1 MKLNLWEKNGL
12 SRIYVNEGQGEKIGY
27 IEIRNGRLSAVSEH
41 ALLNPQ
47 AILKQVID
55 HCGITASDDAQSLF
69 NQIKGFAIRQN
80 ASAKTIAGAKTRNA
94 TDGKGARNWGNQNF
108 GRGTGG
114 QYASPKPFG
123 RDLAFDNIK
132 NPQPVEIEVDHREPE
147 EIDAYLAQVENVVVT
162 RKHLPLGDFLIN
174 GHIVVER
181 KSTRDF
187 ALSVQSHHLFD
198 QAQRMGFQPGMLGV
212 VLVEGDVFGEALG
225 MLESQI
231 TGALTCLSFVQS
243 MTVFQTKHLQ
253 HTAYVLAKIA
263 QHDRNGLGY
272 NLTLRKSKPTA
283 ILDAQRFILEG
294 FNGITTV
301 MADRLLREFG
311 SVGRV
316 LAATEAELLK
326 VKGMGKK
333 RVQDLLALIHA
344 SAAGLPP
351 ESIAAAA
358 DEDA

>member
-12 SRIYVNEGQGEKIGY
+12 SRVYVNEGQGEKIGY
-27 IEIRNGRLSAVSEH
+27 IEIRGGRLSAVSEH
-41 ALLNPQ
+41 ALINHQ
-47 AILKQVID
+47 ALLKQVIE
-55 HCGITASDDAQSLF
+55 HCGITAVDDAHSVY
-69 NQIKGFAIRQN
+69 NQIKGFAARLG
-80 ASAKTIAGAKTRNA
+80 ASAKSTAG
-94 TDGKGARNWGNQNF
+94 GKGPRAWANQSF
-108 GRGTGG
+108 GRGSTG

-132 NPQPVEIEVDHREPE
+132 NQLPVEIEVDHREPE
-147 EIDAYLAQVENVVVT
+147 EIDAYLAQVENAVVT
-162 RKHLPLGDFLIN
+162 RKHLPLGDFVIN

-181 KSTRDF
+181 KTTRDF

-198 QAQRMGFQPGMLGV
+198 QAQRMGFQPDVLGV
-212 VLVEGDVFGEALG
+212 VLIEGDVFGEELG
-225 MLESQI
+225 MLDSQI
-231 TGALTCLSFVQS
+231 TGALTCLTFVQG
-243 MTVFQTKHLQ
+243 MTVFQTKHPQ

-283 ILDAQRFILEG
+283 ILDAQRFVLEG

-316 LAATEAELLK
+316 LTATSAELLK

-333 RVQDLLALIHA
+333 RVQDFLALIHA
-344 SAAGLPP
+344 SATAIPP
-351 ESIAAAA
+351 ENVAAA
-358 DEDA
+358 DEEA

>member
-1 MKLNLWEKNGL
+1 MKLNLWEKNGI
-12 SRIYVNEGQGEKIGY
+12 SRIYVNEGQGEKIGH
-27 IEIRNGRLSAVSEH
+27 IELRGGRLNAVSEH
-41 ALLNPQ
+41 ALISPQ
-47 AILKQVID
+47 ALLKQVID
-55 HCGITASDDAQSLF
+55 HCGITTVDDAHSVY
-69 NQIKGFAIRQN
+69 NQIKGFAA
-80 ASAKTIAGAKTRNA
+80 ASAKNTAG
-94 TDGKGARNWGNQNF
+94 GKGPRTWANQSY
-108 GRGTGG
+108 GRGSTG
-114 QYASPKPFG
+114 QHASPKPFG

-132 NPQPVEIEVDHREPE
+132 NQQPVEIEVDHREPE
-147 EIDAYLAQVENVVVT
+147 EIDAYLAQVDNVVVT

-198 QAQRMGFQPGMLGV
+198 QAQRMGFQPDILGV
-212 VLVEGDVFGEALG
+212 VLIEGDVFGEALG
-225 MLESQI
+225 MLDSQI
-231 TGALTCLSFVQS
+231 TGALTCLGFVQGMS
-243 MTVFQTKHLQ
+243 VFQTKHLQ

-283 ILDAQRFILEG
+283 LLDAQRFVLEG

-333 RVQDLLALIHA
+333 RVKDLLALIHA
-344 SAAGLPP
+344 SATGLPP
-351 ESIAAAA
+351 EAGASAEE
-358 DEDA
+358 EDA

>member
-147 EIDAYLAQVENVVVT
+147 EIDTYLAQVENVVVT

-181 KSTRDF
+181 KSTRISRSQCSRITCSTRRSGWDSSPTCW
-187 ALSVQSHHLFD
+187 ASSWW
-198 QAQRMGFQPGMLGV
+198 RGMCSARRWV
-212 VLVEGDVFGEALG
+212 CW
-225 MLESQI
+225 
-231 TGALTCLSFVQS
+231 T
-243 MTVFQTKHLQ
+243 
-253 HTAYVLAKIA
+253 
-263 QHDRNGLGY
+263 
-272 NLTLRKSKPTA
+272 P
-283 ILDAQRFILEG
+283 
-294 FNGITTV
+294 
-301 MADRLLREFG
+301 RLP
-311 SVGRV
+311 
-316 LAATEAELLK
+316 A
-326 VKGMGKK
+326 
-333 RVQDLLALIHA
+333 H
-344 SAAGLPP
+344 
-351 ESIAAAA
+351 
-358 DEDA
+358 